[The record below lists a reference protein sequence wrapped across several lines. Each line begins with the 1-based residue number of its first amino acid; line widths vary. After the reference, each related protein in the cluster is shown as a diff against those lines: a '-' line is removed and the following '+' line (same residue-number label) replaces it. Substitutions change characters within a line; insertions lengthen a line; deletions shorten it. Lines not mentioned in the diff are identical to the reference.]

1 MVRFSLALI
10 ILGAVGLTFAQTI
23 ENRDYRLSVDVEL
36 VQLPVS
42 VVDKHSLP
50 VRGLPQEFFSV
61 YEDKVLQNI
70 SLFKQE
76 DMPLSICL
84 VIDVSGSMLD
94 KLNKLKA
101 AVATF
106 MRASNPDD
114 EFAIVSF
121 GGDVTLEQ
129 DFNGNKSSLTR
140 ALNDMPNN
148 HGTALYDAVFLSSKY
163 LAHNGSRE
171 TKVMLLVTDG
181 EDNNSKYDLKQV
193 LRAIGESK
201 ITVYTVGLLGFSGYD
216 DTPKKSLQQL
226 ADVTGGAA
234 FFPKKVSDVE
244 EICTKI
250 ARDLRNQYTI
260 GYRPT
265 NRNLDGLWRK
275 VVVRLNAPK
284 NTPNLKVRT
293 KQGYYAPDVKRDPE
307 RDILK

>member
-10 ILGAVGLTFAQTI
+10 FLSAVGLTFAQTI
-23 ENRDYRLSVDVEL
+23 ENRDYKLSVDVEL

-42 VVDKHSLP
+42 VIDKHSLP
-50 VRGLPQEFFSV
+50 VRGLPQEYFSV

-76 DMPLSICL
+76 DMPLSICM
-84 VIDVSGSMLD
+84 VIDVSGSMVD
-94 KLNKLKA
+94 KLNRLKA

-106 MRASNPDD
+106 MRVSNPDD

-121 GGDVTLEQ
+121 GGEVTLEQ
-129 DFNGNKSSLTR
+129 DFNGNRGSLSR
-140 ALNDMPNN
+140 ALNDMSNN
-148 HGTALYDAVFLSSKY
+148 HGTALYDAVYLSSKY

-193 LRAIGESK
+193 LRAVGESK
-201 ITVYTVGLLGFSGYD
+201 ITVYTVGLLSFSGYD
-216 DTPKKSLQQL
+216 DTPKKSLQQM
-226 ADVTGGAA
+226 ADVTGGAS
-234 FFPKKVSDVE
+234 FFPKKVSEVE
-244 EICTKI
+244 EICTRI

-260 GYRPT
+260 GYRPS
-265 NRNLDGLWRK
+265 NRNLDGSWRK
-275 VVVRLNAPK
+275 VVVRLNVPK

-293 KQGYYAPDVKRDPE
+293 K
-307 RDILK
+307 